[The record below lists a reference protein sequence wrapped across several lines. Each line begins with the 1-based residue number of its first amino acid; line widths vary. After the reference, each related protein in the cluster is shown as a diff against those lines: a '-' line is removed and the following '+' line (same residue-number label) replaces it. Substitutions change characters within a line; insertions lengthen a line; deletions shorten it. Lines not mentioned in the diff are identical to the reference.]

1 MEQSSLQHNEILYNQ
16 IEEAYGKVVYTY
28 TTHIIHA
35 GRLYKRNSRL
45 KWLQIILSALSTGG
59 IFSVIF
65 IDEFVVKVLTAFCS
79 TALLVLTSYFKDRD
93 FSAVYKLHVET
104 SNKLWDARE
113 NYLSFLVDYP
123 SLSDQERKNRRDSLQ
138 QKVSAIYENAPLTD
152 SKSYALAQEAL
163 KKNES
168 QFFTREELNQ
178 ILPQLLRR

>member
-1 MEQSSLQHNEILYNQ
+1 MDQSSLQHDDILYNQ

-65 IDEFVVKVLTAFCS
+65 INKFAVKVLTALCS
-79 TALLVLTSYFKDRD
+79 TAMLVLTSYFKDRD
-93 FSAVYKLHVET
+93 LSAIYRQHVET
-104 SNKLWDARE
+104 SNKLWGARE

-123 SLSDQERKNRRDSLQ
+123 YLSDQERKNRRDVLQ
-138 QKVSAIYENAPLTD
+138 QEVSAIYKEAPLTD
-152 SKSYALAQEAL
+152 SKSYALAQKAL
-163 KKNES
+163 KEKES

-178 ILPQLLRR
+178 MLPQLLRR